1 MPFVSHLAPLARL
14 RRARFNAV
22 DALSVRLGFLVGG
35 MEIKESL
42 RVSVNSYLIERRTD
56 PGFQPWIAGRD
67 LSPLQEFQRF
77 LRGKMHPCWANLF
90 EIIVV
95 SAISS
100 MISASQ
106 LQRLRHLL
114 KAF

>member
-56 PGFQPWIAGRD
+56 PGFQLASNNPLLSLNAINDSPAPWIVGRD
-67 LSPLQEFQRF
+67 LSPL
-77 LRGKMHPCWANLF
+77 
-90 EIIVV
+90 
-95 SAISS
+95 
-100 MISASQ
+100 
-106 LQRLRHLL
+106 
-114 KAF
+114 